1 MTEKELTKGA
11 KRILD
16 ETEES
21 ANGMSWHQIHFGKKI
36 FDLCTPPGMPWLMA
50 NESVVTVTEWG
61 VDPSKIF
68 GGYASSF
75 LEGSEGT

>member
-1 MTEKELTKGA
+1 MACLGI
-11 KRILD
+11 RFILD
-16 ETEES
+16 ILE
-21 ANGMSWHQIHFGKKI
+21 KI
-36 FDLCTPPGMPWLMA
+36 FDLRTPPGMPWLMA
-50 NESVVTVTEWG
+50 NESGVIVTEWG